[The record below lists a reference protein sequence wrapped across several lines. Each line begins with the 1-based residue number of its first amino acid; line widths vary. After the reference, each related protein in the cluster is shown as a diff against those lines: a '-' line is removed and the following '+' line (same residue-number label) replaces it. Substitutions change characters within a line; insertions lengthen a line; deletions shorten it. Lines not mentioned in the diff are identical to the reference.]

1 MHDLISQGAGS
12 GAVLLYAGALAE
24 DPSIENIFE
33 EKIAA
38 HSVAEAS
45 KAASIKAASVAEPK
59 HCLRGFAASFQ

>member
-1 MHDLISQGAGS
+1 M
-12 GAVLLYAGALAE
+12 AE

-45 KAASIKAASVAEPK
+45 KVASIKAASVAEPRL
-59 HCLRGFAASFQ
+59 CSLRGFAASFA

>member
-1 MHDLISQGAGS
+1 M
-12 GAVLLYAGALAE
+12 AE

-45 KAASIKAASVAEPK
+45 SNTAAAGIKAASVAEPQRYS
-59 HCLRGFAASFQ
+59 LRGFAASFA